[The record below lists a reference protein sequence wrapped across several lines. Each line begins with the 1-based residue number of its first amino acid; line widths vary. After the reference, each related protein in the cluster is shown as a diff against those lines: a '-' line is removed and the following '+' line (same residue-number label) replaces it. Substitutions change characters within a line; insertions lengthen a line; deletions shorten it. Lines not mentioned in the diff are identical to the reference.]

1 MSQLTFSDPRKLAE
15 EISKRY
21 YKQRLMVAIWG
32 SPGSGKSTL
41 AGSVRNELNNVHQL
55 ATEIVSMDGF
65 HYDNAVLEKLH
76 LRDRKGAANT
86 FDVEGLTSLLMRLK
100 AIPSVEIA
108 IPIFDREQDCV
119 KGSAFVIEKD
129 VSIILVEGNYLLLKQ
144 SPWQKLE
151 QYFDLTIKIN
161 CSLKTLE
168 QRLTQ
173 RWLDLGLSQER
184 SLLKVHQND
193 LLNAEIVEIKSNDA
207 DLKFDAESL

>member
-1 MSQLTFSDPRKLAE
+1 
-15 EISKRY
+15 
-21 YKQRLMVAIWG
+21 MVAICG

-41 AGSVRNELNNVHQL
+41 AGSLRNELNNVHQL

-65 HYDNAVLEKLH
+65 HYDNAILEKLH
-76 LRDRKGAANT
+76 LLDRKGSANT
-86 FDVEGLTSLLMRLK
+86 FDVEGLSSLLMRLK
-100 AIPSVEIA
+100 AAPSAEIV

-119 KGSAFVIEKD
+119 KGSAYIIDKD

-144 SPWQKLE
+144 SPWEKLE

-161 CSLKTLE
+161 CSQKTLE

-173 RWLDLGLSQER
+173 RWLDLGLSQEQ

-193 LLNAEIVEIKSNDA
+193 LLNAEIVEIESNDA
-207 DLKFDAESL
+207 ELMFDAEIK